1 LNSTAHEQYP
11 TSPREPGL
19 ALLLRMGPNGLD
31 MTIPDIDDNRRQY
44 ILEIIQCLPQNE
56 NHKLTFKRRVLHMA
70 LGEVIFI
77 RCLSNLSLT
86 SEKKTIKLDEIK
98 EIQNTDNFIG
108 IGCTIYRS

>member
-1 LNSTAHEQYP
+1 
-11 TSPREPGL
+11 
-19 ALLLRMGPNGLD
+19 MGPNGLD
-31 MTIPDIDDNRRQY
+31 MKIPDIDDNRRQY
-44 ILEIIQCLPQNE
+44 ILEIIQCLLQNE

-86 SEKKTIKLDEIK
+86 NDRKKIDEIK
-98 EIQNTDNFIG
+98 EIQHTDNFIG

>member
-1 LNSTAHEQYP
+1 
-11 TSPREPGL
+11 
-19 ALLLRMGPNGLD
+19 
-31 MTIPDIDDNRRQY
+31 
-44 ILEIIQCLPQNE
+44 
-56 NHKLTFKRRVLHMA
+56 MA

-98 EIQNTDNFIG
+98 EIQNTDNSIG

>member
-1 LNSTAHEQYP
+1 VEQYP
-11 TSPREPGL
+11 AGPREPGL

-31 MTIPDIDDNRRQY
+31 MTIPDKDDNKRQY

-77 RCLSNLSLT
+77 RCLSNLSST
-86 SEKKTIKLDEIK
+86 NDRKKIIKFDEIK

-108 IGCTIYRS
+108 CTIYRS

>member
-1 LNSTAHEQYP
+1 
-11 TSPREPGL
+11 
-19 ALLLRMGPNGLD
+19 MGPTGLD
-31 MTIPDIDDNRRQY
+31 MKIPDIDDNRKQY

-86 SEKKTIKLDEIK
+86 NDRKKIDEIK
-98 EIQNTDNFIG
+98 EIQHTDNFIG

>member
-1 LNSTAHEQYP
+1 
-11 TSPREPGL
+11 
-19 ALLLRMGPNGLD
+19 
-31 MTIPDIDDNRRQY
+31 
-44 ILEIIQCLPQNE
+44 
-56 NHKLTFKRRVLHMA
+56 MA

>member
-1 LNSTAHEQYP
+1 
-11 TSPREPGL
+11 
-19 ALLLRMGPNGLD
+19 MGPNGLD
-31 MTIPDIDDNRRQY
+31 MKIPDIDDNRKQY

-86 SEKKTIKLDEIK
+86 NDRKKIDEIK
-98 EIQNTDNFIG
+98 EIQHTDNFIG